1 MSKYNI
7 YCLIGVSGAGKSTV
21 AAGITEYEKIKCFT
35 TREKRENEVE
45 GEEKFFIS
53 KEQFFELED
62 DLIAST
68 FYNNHYYGITQG
80 EIIGLEDNH
89 LIYVVDLKG
98 AKLLEKNL
106 KQITGYEKTKIIKI
120 YIECDYEQAAIRMT
134 RRCGKTENEIEIRKN
149 RYALDSAQAKRCD
162 YVIENKENKI
172 KQTIEE
178 IRDIIIKTSEEL
190 F

>member
-1 MSKYNI
+1 MKEYNI

-53 KEQFFELED
+53 KEEFLKLED

-89 LIYVVDLKG
+89 LLYVVDLHG
-98 AKLLEKNL
+98 AELLEKNL
-106 KQITGYEKTKIIKI
+106 KKIAGYEKTRIIKI
-120 YIECDYEQAAIRMT
+120 YLDCNYEKTVIRMARRSGNSEEIQIRLNRYKIDVAQRLKCDYIVTNEENQIAQTIDKIR
-134 RRCGKTENEIEIRKN
+134 EIIRK
-149 RYALDSAQAKRCD
+149 
-162 YVIENKENKI
+162 
-172 KQTIEE
+172 
-178 IRDIIIKTSEEL
+178 TS
-190 F
+190 